1 MAKDFNPEELSGRAF
16 IICVIGVGLYVAAV
30 LLFVM

>member
-1 MAKDFNPEELSGRAF
+1 MGKDFNPEELSGRTF
-16 IICVIGVGLYVAAV
+16 IICMMGVGLYIAAV